1 MSEMERNPEV
11 PASTQDDALF
21 IPAVMREQIL
31 GAPPDAK
38 GVLTSLRRHER
49 SPRSTPNSRG
59 TLSLPIQLYTTHKI
73 LPCTLE
79 EANLRCSVSKG
90 SPPSLWEPERVLDM
104 I

>member
-38 GVLTSLRRHER
+38 GVLTSLRRCEWVSQVKTQLER
-49 SPRSTPNSRG
+49 NPKLPATTPRKQRSSR
-59 TLSLPIQLYTTHKI
+59 LH
-73 LPCTLE
+73 
-79 EANLRCSVSKG
+79 A
-90 SPPSLWEPERVLDM
+90 
-104 I
+104 